1 MHGHITHK
9 GNTNSDLTLID
20 TLNQLALPFQI
31 QFQKQTL
38 GHLAHLS
45 IISSNLTQSK
55 LAYYIRGEVL
65 YHFSHKTS
73 QVSSM
78 HGLINKINTSP
89 THEGYADK
97 VSCLQTIIKKGPCM
111 V

>member
-1 MHGHITHK
+1 MHIHIAHK

-20 TLNQLALPFQI
+20 TLNQLALQFQI
-31 QFQKQTL
+31 QTL